1 MKIPEIVVSGI
12 FSFALESQMKLGKTD
27 KTAEMQTFLSVACT
41 GSLSAAAR
49 DLSLTP
55 SAVSRIMSRIE
66 KRLGVRLIVRSTRSL
81 YLTSEGESYALAARR
96 ILKDLEDTEAT
107 IASRGSPSGNIKI
120 STATAHSRL
129 TIVPLL
135 KEFLQRYPDITI
147 EIDVTD
153 QISDVSAGHVDV
165 AIRFGQLPDSGLH
178 ARRLGETG
186 RTIVASPEYLAK
198 SGVPKTPDDL
208 ALHNCLDFN
217 FRRLEPGWP
226 FRENGREFM
235 LTVNGNIIANNGE
248 TLVELALQGM
258 GITRVGTFHVRQALA
273 EGQLVALLEDYNPQD
288 REAIHAVFIG
298 GKNVPA
304 RIRVFVD
311 YLVEKMASPV

>member
-1 MKIPEIVVSGI
+1 MK
-12 FSFALESQMKLGKTD
+12 FGKTD
-27 KTAEMQTFLSVACT
+27 RTAEMETFLSVAQA

-49 DLSLTP
+49 ELELTP
-55 SAVSRIMSRIE
+55 SAVSRIMTRIE

-81 YLTSEGESYALAARR
+81 RLTSEGESYALAARR
-96 ILKDLEDTEAT
+96 ILKDLDDTETT
-107 IASRGSPSGNIKI
+107 IANRGSPSGNIKV

-186 RTIVASPEYLAK
+186 RVVIASPEYLKKA
-198 SGVPKTPDDL
+198 GTPQRPADL
-208 ALHNCLDFN
+208 KNHNCLDFS

-226 FRENGREFM
+226 FRENGQSY
-235 LTVNGNIIANNGE
+235 LLSVSGNIIANNGE
-248 TLVELALQGM
+248 TLVELARQGM
-258 GITRVGTFHVRQALA
+258 GITRVGRFHVEQDLA
-273 EGQLVALLEDYNPQD
+273 SGLLVPLLEAYNPQD
-288 REAIHAVFIG
+288 REAIHAVYIG

-311 YLVEKMASPV
+311 YLVEKMTNQTENFSYC

>member
-1 MKIPEIVVSGI
+1 MK
-12 FSFALESQMKLGKTD
+12 FGKTD
-27 KTAEMQTFLSVACT
+27 RTAEMETFLSVAQA

-49 DLSLTP
+49 ELDLTP
-55 SAVSRIMSRIE
+55 SAVSRIMTRIE

-81 YLTSEGESYALAARR
+81 RLTSEGESYALAAQR
-96 ILKDLEDTEAT
+96 ILKDLDDTETT
-107 IASRGSPSGNIKI
+107 IANRGSPSGNIKV

-186 RTIVASPEYLAK
+186 RVVIASPEYLANA
-198 SGVPKTPDDL
+198 GVPQTPADL
-208 ALHNCLDFN
+208 KNHNCLDFS

-226 FRENGREFM
+226 FRENGHDFT
-235 LTVNGNIIANNGE
+235 LSVSGNVIANNGE
-248 TLVELALQGM
+248 TLVELAMQGI
-258 GITRVGTFHVRQALA
+258 GITRVGRFHVEQALA
-273 EGQLVALLEDYNPQD
+273 SGQLVPLLEEYNPQD
-288 REAIHAVFIG
+288 REAIHAVYIG

-311 YLVEKMASPV
+311 YLVEKMQPNA

>member
-1 MKIPEIVVSGI
+1 MK
-12 FSFALESQMKLGKTD
+12 FGKTD
-27 KTAEMQTFLSVACT
+27 RTAEMETFLSVAQA

-49 DLSLTP
+49 ELELTP
-55 SAVSRIMSRIE
+55 SAVSRIMTRIE

-81 YLTSEGESYALAARR
+81 RLTSEGESYALAARR
-96 ILKDLEDTEAT
+96 ILKDLDDTETT
-107 IASRGSPSGNIKI
+107 IANRGSPSGNIKV

-186 RTIVASPEYLAK
+186 RVVIASPEYLKKA
-198 SGVPKTPDDL
+198 GTPQSPADL
-208 ALHNCLDFN
+208 KKHNCLDFS

-226 FRENGREFM
+226 FRENGQSY
-235 LTVNGNIIANNGE
+235 LLSVSGNIIANNGE
-248 TLVELALQGM
+248 TLVELARQGM
-258 GITRVGTFHVRQALA
+258 GITRVGRFHVEQDL
-273 EGQLVALLEDYNPQD
+273 ESGLLVPLLEAYNPQD
-288 REAIHAVFIG
+288 REAIHAVYIG

-311 YLVEKMASPV
+311 YLVEKMTNQTENFSYS

>member
-1 MKIPEIVVSGI
+1 MK
-12 FSFALESQMKLGKTD
+12 FGKTD
-27 KTAEMQTFLSVACT
+27 RTAEMETFLSVAQA

-49 DLSLTP
+49 ELDLTP
-55 SAVSRIMSRIE
+55 SAVSRIMTRIE

-81 YLTSEGESYALAARR
+81 RLTSEGESYALAARR
-96 ILKDLEDTEAT
+96 ILKDLDDTETT
-107 IASRGSPSGNIKI
+107 IANRGSPSGNIKV

-135 KEFLQRYPDITI
+135 KEFLQHYPDITI

-186 RTIVASPEYLAK
+186 RVVIASPEYLAK
-198 SGVPKTPDDL
+198 VGTPQTPADL
-208 ALHNCLDFN
+208 KNHNCLDFS

-226 FRENGREFM
+226 FRENDHDYM
-235 LTVNGNIIANNGE
+235 LSVTGNILANNGE
-248 TLVELALQGM
+248 TLVELARQGM
-258 GITRVGTFHVRQALA
+258 GITRVGRFHVEQALA
-273 EGQLVALLEDYNPQD
+273 SRQLVPLLEEYNPQD
-288 REAIHAVFIG
+288 REAIHAVYIG

-311 YLVEKMASPV
+311 YLVEKMTNQTENINTL

>member
-1 MKIPEIVVSGI
+1 MKS
-12 FSFALESQMKLGKTD
+12 GKTD
-27 KTAEMQTFLSVACT
+27 RTAEMETFLSISQA

-49 DLSLTP
+49 ELELTP
-55 SAVSRIMSRIE
+55 SAVSRIVTRIE

-81 YLTSEGESYALAARR
+81 RLTSEGESYALAARR
-96 ILKDLEDTEAT
+96 ILKDLDDTELT

-186 RTIVASPEYLAK
+186 RVVIASPDYLARTGIPQK
-198 SGVPKTPDDL
+198 PTDL
-208 ALHNCLDFN
+208 QNHNCLDFS

-226 FRENGREFM
+226 FRENDQDFM
-235 LTVNGNIIANNGE
+235 LSVSGNIIANNGE
-248 TLVELALQGM
+248 TLVELAMQGI
-258 GITRVGTFHVRQALA
+258 GITRVGRFHVEQALA
-273 EGQLVALLEDYNPQD
+273 SGQLVPLLEEYNPQD

-311 YLVEKMASPV
+311 YLVEKMMNNTEKAS

>member
-1 MKIPEIVVSGI
+1 MKYTKI
-12 FSFALESQMKLGKTD
+12 D
-27 KTAEMQTFLSVACT
+27 RTAEMDTFLSVACA
-41 GSLSAAAR
+41 GSLSAAGR
-49 DLSLTP
+49 ELGLTP
-55 SAVSRIMSRIE
+55 SAVSRIITRLE

-81 YLTSEGESYALAARR
+81 HLTSEGESYALAARR
-96 ILKDLEDTEAT
+96 ILKDLDDTEAT
-107 IASRGSPSGNIKI
+107 IANRGSPSGNIKI

-135 KEFLQRYPDITI
+135 KEFLQRYPDISI

-186 RTIVASPEYLAK
+186 RIVVASPEYLAK
-198 SGVPKTPDDL
+198 TGVPQTPDDL
-208 ALHNCLDFN
+208 KDHNCLDFS

-226 FRENGREFM
+226 FRENGHDFIF
-235 LTVNGNIIANNGE
+235 TVNGNIIANNGE

-258 GITRVGTFHVRQALA
+258 GITRVGSFHVQQALA
-273 EGQLVALLEDYNPQD
+273 NGQLVALLEEYNPQD

-298 GKNVPA
+298 GNNIPA

-311 YLVEKMASPV
+311 YLVEKMQSNSQSLNSH

>member
-1 MKIPEIVVSGI
+1 MK
-12 FSFALESQMKLGKTD
+12 FGKTD
-27 KTAEMQTFLSVACT
+27 RTAEMETFLSVAQA

-49 DLSLTP
+49 ELALTP
-55 SAVSRIMSRIE
+55 SAVSRIMTRIE

-81 YLTSEGESYALAARR
+81 RLTSEGESYALAAQR
-96 ILKDLEDTEAT
+96 ILKDLDDTETT
-107 IASRGSPSGNIKI
+107 IANRGSPSGNIKV

-153 QISDVSAGHVDV
+153 QISDVSAGQVDV

-186 RTIVASPEYLAK
+186 RVVIASPEYLAK
-198 SGVPKTPDDL
+198 AGTPQTPADL
-208 ALHNCLDFN
+208 KNHNCLDFS

-226 FRENGREFM
+226 FRENDHAYM
-235 LTVNGNIIANNGE
+235 LSVTGNILANNGE
-248 TLVELALQGM
+248 TLVELARQGM
-258 GITRVGTFHVRQALA
+258 GITRVGRFHVEQDLA
-273 EGQLVALLEDYNPQD
+273 NGLLVPLLEAYNPQD
-288 REAIHAVFIG
+288 REAIHAVYIG
-298 GKNVPA
+298 GQNVPA

-311 YLVEKMASPV
+311 YLVEKMINQTENINTL

>member
-1 MKIPEIVVSGI
+1 M
-12 FSFALESQMKLGKTD
+12 A
-27 KTAEMQTFLSVACT
+27 
-41 GSLSAAAR
+41 
-49 DLSLTP
+49 
-55 SAVSRIMSRIE
+55 
-66 KRLGVRLIVRSTRSL
+66 
-81 YLTSEGESYALAARR
+81 
-96 ILKDLEDTEAT
+96 ILKV
-107 IASRGSPSGNIKI
+107 

-186 RTIVASPEYLAK
+186 RVVIASPEYLAK
-198 SGVPKTPDDL
+198 AGTPQTPADL
-208 ALHNCLDFN
+208 KNHNCLDFS

-226 FRENGREFM
+226 FREDNQNY
-235 LTVNGNIIANNGE
+235 LLSVSGNLIANNGE
-248 TLVELALQGM
+248 TLVELARQGM
-258 GITRVGTFHVRQALA
+258 GITRVGRFHVEQDLTS
-273 EGQLVALLEDYNPQD
+273 GLLVPLLEAYNPQD
-288 REAIHAVFIG
+288 REAIHAVYIG

-311 YLVEKMASPV
+311 YLVEKMTSQTENISTL